1 MSWEAWFTLAVVIVA
16 LALMITERMPPA
28 VVLLASVVVL
38 LLAGILD
45 VKQAFGGFASETPLI
60 IAGLYVLAGAAEA
73 TGAMGV
79 LANWMGR
86 DRGERRNL
94 TRIVGI
100 TAGFSSVMN
109 NTTVVAAIAAPVMDW
124 CRRQGLLPSRY
135 LIPVSYASLLG
146 GLVTSIGTSTNITVS
161 GLMVAAG
168 MAPIGFFEI
177 TKVGLPVAIAG
188 CLVMILTVSKL
199 LPKRK
204 DAFEEI
210 SEDSREYVVQ
220 MVVTDGP
227 VSGRTVQDA
236 GLRHLQGV
244 FLVEIE
250 RDGDHIA
257 PVAPEFRLEAGDRL
271 TFAGNVDVVIDLQK
285 IRGLASA
292 ELQHFDLGDAGM
304 EQRFFEAVIGVDSR
318 LAGQTLKEADFRGRY
333 NAAVVAIHRSSE
345 RVEEK
350 LGSVTLRPGDS
361 LVTLANPQFRRT
373 WQHRSDFLA
382 IAPLG
387 GTNPIRTNKA
397 YWVYL
402 IGFAVIV
409 LAGLDIL
416 PLVKVAVAAPLV
428 LIALRVLSPT
438 EARQSIDLN
447 VIVLIAAAFGL
458 GEAISKTGLADE
470 IANLFVSALGGFGP
484 RGALFSIFVAT
495 MLLTL
500 LISNNAAA
508 VLMFA
513 IGTATATG
521 FGVDP
526 RPFAL
531 AIAVAASTEFLTP
544 IGYQTNTMVMGLGN
558 YRFSDFPK
566 VGFPLTITV
575 IIVANLLIPVL
586 WPLTPT

>member
-109 NTTVVAAIAAPVMDW
+109 NTTVVAAIAPPVMDW

-575 IIVANLLIPVL
+575 IVVANLLIPVF